1 MLGLGLGVGLQNGRS
16 RKVITNLLYPY
27 SNFETLDGWTL
38 NGTGIVEAS
47 DLQSKTGQKSLHYKL
62 VNQGRYIDIDIMKG
76 NVGDVLY
83 CAAYGYR
90 VSGAAVN
97 VAVRMADYT
106 SGSANP
112 VTVMSKETI
121 NASNKNWVFS
131 SSTKTL
137 LTNGVGVRVGS
148 GDNINME
155 VFYDAFFLINLTQ
168 AGKTKAEMDA
178 IVQSRGYFKSISI

>member
-1 MLGLGLGVGLQNGRS
+1 MLGLGLGLQNGRA
-16 RKVITNLLYPY
+16 RKTIVNLLYPY
-27 SNFETLDGWTL
+27 GNFETLDGWTL
-38 NGTGIVEAS
+38 SGTGIAEAS
-47 DLQSKTGQKSLHYKL
+47 DLQSKTGQKSLHYIL

-97 VAVRMADYT
+97 VVVRMADYT

-121 NASNKNWVFS
+121 NASNNNWVFS

-137 LTNGVGVRVGS
+137 LTNGVRVRVGS
-148 GDNINME
+148 GDSINMK
-155 VFYDAFFLINLTQ
+155 VFYDGFVLANLTKVGLTQ
-168 AGKTKAEMDA
+168 SEMDA
-178 IVQSRGYFKSISI
+178 IVQSRGYFESISI